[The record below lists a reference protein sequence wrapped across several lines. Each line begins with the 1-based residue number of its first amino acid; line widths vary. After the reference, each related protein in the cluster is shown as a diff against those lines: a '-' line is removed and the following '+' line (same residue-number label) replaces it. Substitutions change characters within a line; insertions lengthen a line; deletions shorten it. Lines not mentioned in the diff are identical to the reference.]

1 MEVIHGNIFTT
12 ECQTIVNT
20 VNCFGVMGAG
30 IALEC
35 KYRYPEMNER
45 YVELCQQKLLNIG
58 QLYLYKSS
66 KKWILNFPTKHHW
79 KFQTKKEYLERGL
92 KKIVDTYKE
101 KGIES
106 IAFPLLGAS
115 HGGLT
120 KNESLEIMERYLK
133 KISIPYEVYSYNPNT
148 PDDLFPIFKAFML
161 ENDLKKIRIMTDLTH
176 KQVDVILKAIRN
188 NQVNNMNSLEPI
200 KGIGEKAIQKCF
212 TFAMSKEIKN
222 IQSKFF

>member
-12 ECQTIVNT
+12 KCQTIVNT

-79 KFQTKKEYLERGL
+79 KFPTKKEYLEKGL
-92 KKIVDTYKE
+92 KKFVDTYQE

-115 HGGLT
+115 HGGMT
-120 KNESLEIMERYLK
+120 KDDSLEIMERYLR

-161 ENDLKKIRIMTDLTH
+161 DNDSKKIRYLTDLTN
-176 KQVDVILKAIRN
+176 KQVEVLLKAIRN
-188 NQVNNMNSLEPI
+188 NQVNNMNSFELI

-212 TFAMSKEIKN
+212 TFAMSKEIQN
-222 IQSKFF
+222 IQSKLF